1 MNYSKIFRLLS
12 IRWII
17 GSALMV
23 FAALGVVQHS
33 GAASI
38 SVLAVVNGTPIT
50 NIDFEERR
58 NFLIKT
64 TGIVDN
70 AETGEQ
76 IDKDVLQMLVDD
88 IIKREEG
95 MRIGRGMEEVARQ
108 RADEIIDISFSQ
120 HGENPNDVLKR
131 LGIDRSFA
139 EQKFFTDV
147 LWASTVQTRF
157 AEEFAN
163 VQNEAVKELERV
175 KANARKPQIDL
186 DEIVLVPGPNRTM
199 QQTAEV
205 ANQMVAAIKKGA
217 DFGRIA
223 QQFSV
228 AGTSQESGNVGWVV
242 LERLPDDIRAIVENL
257 PSGTVANPVQ
267 IDGAVVIYRVN
278 GIRLNGNADP
288 LESIVRVGR
297 MILPVEAEDLE
308 SRKAAANTVFGAIA
322 EVKTCQ
328 DLNRIHEGYGSSSD
342 FDFGEFKLAEFSPL
356 LREILLPL
364 GINEM
369 SDPINYSEGIVVFMV
384 CDKAVPKLNLPTQSE
399 IETRIRNRHFSVLS
413 SRYLA
418 QLRRK
423 AIIEYKDG

>member
-1 MNYSKIFRLLS
+1 MNYSKIFRMLS

-186 DEIVLVPGPNRTM
+186 D
-199 QQTAEV
+199 
-205 ANQMVAAIKKGA
+205 
-217 DFGRIA
+217 
-223 QQFSV
+223 
-228 AGTSQESGNVGWVV
+228 
-242 LERLPDDIRAIVENL
+242 
-257 PSGTVANPVQ
+257 
-267 IDGAVVIYRVN
+267 AVSYTH
-278 GIRLNGNADP
+278 L
-288 LESIVRVGR
+288 
-297 MILPVEAEDLE
+297 
-308 SRKAAANTVFGAIA
+308 T
-322 EVKTCQ
+322 
-328 DLNRIHEGYGSSSD
+328 
-342 FDFGEFKLAEFSPL
+342 
-356 LREILLPL
+356 
-364 GINEM
+364 
-369 SDPINYSEGIVVFMV
+369 
-384 CDKAVPKLNLPTQSE
+384 LPT
-399 IETRIRNRHFSVLS
+399 
-413 SRYLA
+413 
-418 QLRRK
+418 K
-423 AIIEYKDG
+423 ACVEVGGGGGGW